1 MITIELSEAESE
13 VLRQILEVDLSD
25 LRMEIADTDS
35 FNFRD
40 DLKGRKEVLQKVLD
54 SLGRK

>member
-1 MITIELSEAESE
+1 MITIDLSEAESE